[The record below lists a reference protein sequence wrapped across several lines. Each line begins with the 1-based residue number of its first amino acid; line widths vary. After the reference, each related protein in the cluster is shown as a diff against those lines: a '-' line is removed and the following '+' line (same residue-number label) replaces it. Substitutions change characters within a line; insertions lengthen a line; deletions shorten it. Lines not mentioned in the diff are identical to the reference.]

1 MSYVWTT
8 ALTWQPEGKLKVGR
22 QKTTRRKTV
31 EMDRE
36 KTKNEQLDKG
46 KDSSQR
52 QETNGGSAAGLYVPP
67 GMKRLYVTA

>member
-52 QETNGGSAAGLYVPP
+52 QRQTEAVQQGFMCHRA
-67 GMKRLYVTA
+67 